1 MDFSLNRIYELDSKC
16 QKVLRSV
23 LKLSKSS
30 SLSCID
36 EDNIRKA
43 DKEDLSNLILSLVD
57 ATENSANLLKSA
69 AVTMEQLRSEKLSN
83 QDNIIK
89 LQNELVQ
96 KQAQLTSART
106 NSSSNEQQRINIK
119 SAIKSVVQETEREQ
133 QAIIFGVSENDPH
146 LGDTVKEI
154 VRSVGAPANSQVRDY
169 CRIGVPAPG
178 KTRPVKVSFGS
189 KDDAQAIIRGAKNLR
204 TCEKY
209 QKVFIAPNRTS
220 EERIKRRKLVQ
231 LLREKKSKEPEK
243 HHFIYRDAVC
253 SREPVK
259 KEADPTDNHVVQVH
273 SHPRQLS
280 ASELQNLSTNLTYHC
295 ERLTEQFCA
304 RIDAIGRRS

>member
-43 DKEDLSNLILSLVD
+43 DKEDLPNLILSLVD
-57 ATENSANLLKSA
+57 VTENSANLLKSA

-89 LQNELVQ
+89 LQNVLVQ

-119 SAIKSVVQETEREQ
+119 SAIKSVAQETEREQ
-133 QAIIFGVSENDPH
+133 QAIIFGVSENVQH
-146 LGDTVKEI
+146 LGDTV
-154 VRSVGAPANSQVRDY
+154 
-169 CRIGVPAPG
+169 
-178 KTRPVKVSFGS
+178 
-189 KDDAQAIIRGAKNLR
+189 
-204 TCEKY
+204 
-209 QKVFIAPNRTS
+209 
-220 EERIKRRKLVQ
+220 RKLFD
-231 LLREKKSKEPEK
+231 LL
-243 HHFIYRDAVC
+243 
-253 SREPVK
+253 
-259 KEADPTDNHVVQVH
+259 VH
-273 SHPRQLS
+273 
-280 ASELQNLSTNLTYHC
+280 LQIHK
-295 ERLTEQFCA
+295 
-304 RIDAIGRRS
+304 

>member
-1 MDFSLNRIYELDSKC
+1 M
-16 QKVLRSV
+16 
-23 LKLSKSS
+23 KLSKSS

-119 SAIKSVVQETEREQ
+119 SAIKSVVQELETEREQ
-133 QAIIFGVSENDPH
+133 QAIIFGVS
-146 LGDTVKEI
+146 
-154 VRSVGAPANSQVRDY
+154 Q
-169 CRIGVPAPG
+169 
-178 KTRPVKVSFGS
+178 
-189 KDDAQAIIRGAKNLR
+189 R
-204 TCEKY
+204 TIHIL
-209 QKVFIAPNRTS
+209 VILL
-220 EERIKRRKLVQ
+220 RKLFD
-231 LLREKKSKEPEK
+231 LL
-243 HHFIYRDAVC
+243 
-253 SREPVK
+253 
-259 KEADPTDNHVVQVH
+259 VH
-273 SHPRQLS
+273 
-280 ASELQNLSTNLTYHC
+280 LQIHK
-295 ERLTEQFCA
+295 
-304 RIDAIGRRS
+304 